1 MANSTKCL
9 TSGAI
14 FHTHIKEDG
23 IVTKI
28 TLPFNLDIDKG
39 EAEIIE
45 TLIHNSLE
53 TILRPYFLDKPNVS
67 SSISDSFKVKIKEI
81 LSKNESLS
89 MDNKGDRDK
98 LFEEIVSRLSTTE
111 WWEQKS

>member
-14 FHTHIKEDG
+14 FHTHITDSG

-28 TLPFNLDIDKG
+28 TLPFNLDINED

-53 TILRPYFLDKPNVS
+53 TILRPYFLEQSSVS
-67 SSISDSFKVKIKEI
+67 SSISDEFKSKIKEV
-81 LSKNESLS
+81 LSKNDSLC
-89 MDNKGDRDK
+89 MDSEDDRDK
-98 LFEEIVSRLSTTE
+98 LFEEIISRLSITE
-111 WWEQKS
+111 WWE

>member
-14 FHTHIKEDG
+14 FHTHITDSG

-28 TLPFNLDIDKG
+28 TLPFNLDINED

-53 TILRPYFLDKPNVS
+53 TILRPYFLEKPNIEY
-67 SSISDSFKVKIKEI
+67 SIGDEFKSKIKEV
-81 LSKNESLS
+81 LNKNESLC
-89 MDNKGDRDK
+89 MDSEDDRDK
-98 LFEEIVSRLSTTE
+98 LFNDIISRLSTTE
-111 WWEQKS
+111 WWEQ

>member
-14 FHTHIKEDG
+14 FHTHIKEDE

-28 TLPFNLDIDKG
+28 TLPFNLDINED

-53 TILRPYFLDKPNVS
+53 TILRPYFLEKPNIEY
-67 SSISDSFKVKIKEI
+67 SIGDEFKSKIKEV
-81 LSKNESLS
+81 LSKNESLC
-89 MDNKGDRDK
+89 MDSEDDRDK
-98 LFEEIVSRLSTTE
+98 LFNEIISRLSTTE
-111 WWEQKS
+111 WWEQ